1 MSPRSKSV
9 TVHHPSYPDG
19 EGVLIAWAFSASA
32 HTEQATYLLRGKHGY
47 FVHYHRADGGV
58 SDNVLL
64 LSADEAEYLYGR
76 FEAHLVSGKDAF
88 G

>member
-1 MSPRSKSV
+1 MSLRSTSV

-19 EGVLIAWAFSASA
+19 EGVLIAWDFTASA

-47 FVHYHRADGGV
+47 FVHYHLVDGRV

-64 LSADEAEYLYGR
+64 LTTDEAEYLYGR
-76 FEAHLVSGKDAF
+76 FVAHLVSGEDAF
-88 G
+88 A